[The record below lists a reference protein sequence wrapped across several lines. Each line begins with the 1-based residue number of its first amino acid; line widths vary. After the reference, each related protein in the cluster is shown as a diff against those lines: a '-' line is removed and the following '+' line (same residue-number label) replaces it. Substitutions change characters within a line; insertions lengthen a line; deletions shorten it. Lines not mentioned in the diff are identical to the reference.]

1 MAFDNLSLDSLDG
14 QKKKVIAVTALITV
28 LAASIFVFAQT
39 DFELVSEEDE
49 ELPGENGEENETD
62 SGPTGFISADEIEGE
77 ITEVVLSD
85 QGADPSR
92 PEISPE
98 DGIEFVNQ
106 EDFEVQLEFDRDDYE
121 TVTLSSG
128 ESGVMDIERIVYYEI
143 TPVDEDVEYRTP
155 GGTGVNVQ

>member
-1 MAFDNLSLDSLDG
+1 MDFDDLSLDSLDA
-14 QKKKVIAVTALITV
+14 QKKKVIAAAALITV

-39 DFELVSEEDE
+39 DFDLISEEE
-49 ELPGENGEENETD
+49 ELPEENGAENETD
-62 SGPTGFISADEIEGE
+62 SGPTGFISADQIEGD
-77 ITEVVLSD
+77 ITEVVFEG
-85 QGADPSR
+85 QRADPSR

>member
-1 MAFDNLSLDSLDG
+1 MDFDDLSLDSLDA
-14 QKKKVIAVTALITV
+14 QKKKVIAAAALITV

-39 DFELVSEEDE
+39 DFDFMSEEDE
-49 ELPGENGEENETD
+49 ELPGENGEDETE
-62 SGPTGFISADEIEGE
+62 SGPTGFISANEIEGD
-77 ITEVVLSD
+77 ITEVVFEG
-85 QGADPSR
+85 QRADPSR

-106 EDFEVQLEFDRDDYE
+106 EDFEVQLEFDREEYE
-121 TVTLSSG
+121 TVTLESG

>member
-14 QKKKVIAVTALITV
+14 QKKKVIAVAALITV

-39 DFELVSEEDE
+39 DFELMSEEE
-49 ELPGENGEENETD
+49 ELPEENGEENETE

-85 QGADPSR
+85 QRADPSR

-106 EDFEVQLEFDRDDYE
+106 EDFEVQLEFDREEYE